1 MFQEFKKFALRGN
14 VVDLAV
20 GVVIGGAFGT
30 IVKSL
35 VDDVIMPPIGLV
47 TGGVDF
53 TNLFVVLREGPKGP
67 APYAS
72 LELAKAAGAQ
82 TLRYGQFLNTIVT
95 FLIVAIAIFF
105 VVRAMNRLMPPPAAP
120 VTKDCPKCTKAI
132 PEKASRCPECTA
144 DLG

>member
-35 VDDVIMPPIGLV
+35 VDDIIMPPIGLV

-53 TNLFVVLREGPKGP
+53 TNLYVVLRDGPK
-67 APYAS
+67 APPPYTT
-72 LELAKAAGAQ
+72 LEVAKAAGAQ
-82 TLRYGQFLNTIVT
+82 TLRYGLFLNTIVT
-95 FLIVAIAIFF
+95 FLIIAVAIFF

-132 PEKASRCPECTA
+132 PEKATRCPECTA